1 MAYASY
7 PQGNGNSPI
16 GAQASSP
23 NEKSTQKRLLAKC
36 FGYMSLGLA
45 ISALVAFL
53 ASLLFVYVLAWTAD
67 PSTGEISDVAYIG
80 YIAVMVVSGIGLLI
94 DGIVVSAVIAKNKH
108 SAWVPYIIY
117 CVLMGVLLS
126 SLLIAGISFYTVAET
141 FLLTSFAF
149 LAMFL
154 IGYFSK
160 ANLNVFGMILG
171 MVAMLLLLSVS
182 FWGIMVLVTGN
193 SFLYY
198 LYDMIVSGVVMVVSI
213 LVVAIDAYNIK
224 RLLASGEG
232 IKNLALFCA
241 YQMYCDFIV
250 IFLRVLYIL
259 MLSGGSKKR

>member
-7 PQGNGNSPI
+7 PQGNGSGPI

-23 NEKSTQKRLLAKC
+23 NEKSVQKRLLAKC

-53 ASLLFVYVLAWTAD
+53 ASLLFVYVLSWTVD
-67 PSTGEISDVAYIG
+67 PSTGAVSDAAYIG
-80 YIAVMVVSGIGLLI
+80 YVAVMIASGIGLLI
-94 DGIVVSAVIAKNKH
+94 DGIVVNAVIAKNKR

-141 FLLTSFAF
+141 FLFTSLAF

-160 ANLNVFGMILG
+160 ANLNVFGMVLG
-171 MVAMLLLLSVS
+171 MVAMLFLFSLS
-182 FWGIMVLVTGN
+182 FWGIVVLVSGN

-198 LYDMIVSGVVMVVSI
+198 LYDMIVSGVVMVISV

-224 RLLASGEG
+224 RLLANGEG
-232 IKNLALFCA
+232 VKNLALFCA

-259 MLSGGSKKR
+259 MLSGGNKKR

>member
-7 PQGNGNSPI
+7 PQGNGNGPVEV
-16 GAQASSP
+16 QVSSP

-53 ASLLFVYVLAWTAD
+53 ASLLFVYVLSWTSD
-67 PSTGEISDVAYIG
+67 PSTGVVSDAAYVG
-80 YIAVMVVSGIGLLI
+80 YLAVMIVSGIGLLI
-94 DGIVVSAVIAKNKH
+94 DGIVVNAVIAKNKR
-108 SAWVPYIIY
+108 SAWAPYIIY
-117 CVLMGVLLS
+117 CVLMGILLS
-126 SLLIAGISFYTVAET
+126 SLLIAGISFYTIAET

-171 MVAMLLLLSVS
+171 MVAMMLLLSAS
-182 FWGIMVLVTGN
+182 FWGIMVLITGN

-198 LYDMIVSGVVMVVSI
+198 LYDMVVSGVVMLVSI

-224 RLLASGEG
+224 RLLANGEG
-232 IKNLALFCA
+232 MKNLALFCA
-241 YQMYCDFIV
+241 YEMYCDFIV

-259 MLSGGSKKR
+259 MLSGGRKKR

>member
-7 PQGNGNSPI
+7 PQGKGSGPV
-16 GAQASSP
+16 GARFSSP
-23 NEKSTQKRLLAKC
+23 NEKSAQKRLLAKC

-45 ISALVAFL
+45 VSALVAFL
-53 ASLLFVYVLAWTAD
+53 SSLLFVYVLSWSCD
-67 PSTGEISDVAYIG
+67 PSTGEISGAAFVG
-80 YIAVMVVSGIGLLI
+80 YIAVMVISGIGLLI
-94 DGIVVSAVIAKNKH
+94 DGIVVNAVIAKNKR

-160 ANLNVFGMILG
+160 ANLNVFGMVLG
-171 MVAMLLLLSVS
+171 MAAMMFLLSAS
-182 FWGIMVLVTGN
+182 FWGIMVLVSGN

-198 LYDMIVSGVVMVVSI
+198 FYDMVVSGVVMLISI
-213 LVVAIDAYNIK
+213 VVVAIDAYNIK
-224 RLLASGEG
+224 RLLANGEG
-232 IKNLALFCA
+232 MKNLALFCA

-250 IFLRVLYIL
+250 IFLRVLYVL
-259 MLSGGSKKR
+259 LLVGGRKKR